1 MSNVIEKKI
10 PTILKPS
17 KGVRAILIPSTWRVI
32 AGITDETE
40 LLMRLKKTKY
50 GYAIDIYKQNLEV
63 SKWVWVI
70 LENK

>member
-1 MSNVIEKKI
+1 MSNAIETKI

-32 AGITDETE
+32 AGINDETE

-63 SKWVWVI
+63 SK
-70 LENK
+70 

>member
-1 MSNVIEKKI
+1 LSELIEIKK
-10 PTILKPS
+10 PTIIKLGEKRGS
-17 KGVRAILIPSTWRVI
+17 RGFLLPSTWRVI

-63 SKWVWVI
+63 SK
-70 LENK
+70 